1 MSKTFYITDAFALES
16 LIKVFNPA
24 AFGEQLD
31 VMSAKLAMAIDPS
44 NIIQVNALKL
54 SLSCIIGAVNDG
66 VTSVF
71 RQYLS
76 NQFWERLNDVDINI
90 NEGMSTTARQ
100 LYQEIMTR
108 GTVNGKIDKKEIRIA
123 IAEEKLSMLKSDQTQ
138 CL

>member
-1 MSKTFYITDAFALES
+1 LSKTFYITDAFALES

-24 AFGEQLD
+24 ALGEQLD

-54 SLSCIIGAVNDG
+54 SLSRIIDTVNDG

-76 NQFWERLNDVDINI
+76 NQFWERLNDIDINI
-90 NEGMSTTARQ
+90 NEGMSTTVR
-100 LYQEIMTR
+100 
-108 GTVNGKIDKKEIRIA
+108 
-123 IAEEKLSMLKSDQTQ
+123 
-138 CL
+138 